1 MKLSVSFSRLFVL
14 LLLLLSHINLYS
26 VNALNVGMQFA
37 NAAIDK
43 VNLSYSSILHEV
55 AARVLFPS
63 EMKQCSVSSSSFFFL
78 FSFLVPQ
85 SVRQCSRTCE
95 SQHCT
100 VLPFLRYGKYCGIL
114 YTGCP
119 GEKPCDAL
127 DACCMVHDDCIGSKN
142 NDYLDEEC
150 NGQMVECIEKVKA
163 SGAGQATFKG
173 NQCSVEEVADLVEAL
188 LEAAL
193 LARRVIHNP

>member
-43 VNLSYSSILHEV
+43 
-55 AARVLFPS
+55 
-63 EMKQCSVSSSSFFFL
+63 
-78 FSFLVPQ
+78 